1 MPEEYAD
8 HVSGR
13 RPAPASNGTA
23 PRAARSAVRRSR
35 LAVTD
40 RTASALDPAVYS
52 IGPSTTAQ
60 SGATSCRASAR
71 TDSNGLPPLFIAH
84 LNRPTPCVD
93 RGEHVSRGGQD
104 GTSVR
109 PVREPDP
116 ANSRTSSNLSAPVI
130 SSSLATIGY
139 GRASTSLPCFP
150 CSARAARTRTRTL
163 AESRNDS
170 PDASTVTSRAPVS
183 SCAASISRSTV
194 AVVGSASPDSTTTG
208 PSAPANAETLSAAMG
223 ITLMPYA
230 RGPSCPA
237 GGEGPTP
244 AGNAK
249 PPAVPST
256 SG

>member
-1 MPEEYAD
+1 MALSAWQGHVGGAEASLDGRDELLRDRSQRRGPCLVAAAAGPERHAAGRAEWRGVAAEQAGVGDVLDVSHPGAERSGVVPGLGDGGAD

-116 ANSRTSSNLSAPVI
+116 ANSRTSSN
-130 SSSLATIGY
+130 
-139 GRASTSLPCFP
+139 
-150 CSARAARTRTRTL
+150 
-163 AESRNDS
+163 
-170 PDASTVTSRAPVS
+170 
-183 SCAASISRSTV
+183 
-194 AVVGSASPDSTTTG
+194 
-208 PSAPANAETLSAAMG
+208 
-223 ITLMPYA
+223 
-230 RGPSCPA
+230 
-237 GGEGPTP
+237 
-244 AGNAK
+244 
-249 PPAVPST
+249 
-256 SG
+256 